1 MRLHYGINFEDAV
14 HEGSTYGRLNPEKK
28 IVPTNENTVEKLTL
42 SRQQLGGSCKQRL
55 FSLLLFYTAVQYCN
69 EPSLTMSCGLFRHY
83 SKARR
88 FLYEEE
94 VQRLF
99 ECEENDK
106 RKIISTIPID
116 DNYRGSIAKASD
128 LRETLCKLRLFGT
141 GVCRIEVL
149 QPSGLGYIGSGFYFG
164 DGWILTAAHV
174 LRNRDKVNK
183 AKFVFFPSDHE
194 IFFEARPRR
203 AIIHRLLPVGR
214 RPDYHNRDIA
224 LVKLGIQYTHGRK
237 KDDLEEW
244 EIDEQQLLEQFNLF
258 DFSSLVKNAF
268 TSSGEVEFS
277 MRPTNP
283 LTAIHFGGRQDAHKK
298 FAFDM
303 AVDAVYKH
311 MPFKV
316 IDFAVS
322 VDSGASGCPVIQRV
336 EGHWVLLGV
345 LFAGVSHETEES
357 SVVTGQALLW
367 NQQVLH
373 HIQAG
378 REAVEKMSTFKPY
391 NVLIPFSE
399 RAQLLLETSV
409 KEAADLAVKHRILI
423 L

>member
-1 MRLHYGINFEDAV
+1 
-14 HEGSTYGRLNPEKK
+14 
-28 IVPTNENTVEKLTL
+28 
-42 SRQQLGGSCKQRL
+42 
-55 FSLLLFYTAVQYCN
+55 
-69 EPSLTMSCGLFRHY
+69 MSCGLFRHY

-128 LRETLCKLRLFGT
+128 LKETLCKLLLFGT

-149 QPSGLGYIGSGFYFG
+149 QPSGFGYVGSGFYFG

-237 KDDLEEW
+237 KEWEEW

-268 TSSGEVEFS
+268 TSSGEVKFS

-303 AVDAVYKH
+303 AVDEVYKH

-316 IDFAVS
+316 IDFAAS

-345 LFAGVSHETEES
+345 LFGGVSHETEEN

-373 HIQAG
+373 DIQAG
-378 REAVEKMSTFKPY
+378 REAVGKMATFKCY
-391 NVLIPFSE
+391 DVLIPFSE
-399 RAQLLLETSV
+399 RAQLLLDTSV
-409 KEAADLAVKHRILI
+409 KEAAELAVKHRILI